1 MPKIRALTEERRQ
14 AEADSSRNLAI
25 RDRLRIGKDHAGLT
39 LDDISASTGISRAT
53 VCKYFK
59 TPEAMPIQAYR
70 NICRAVGVEVTL

>member
-1 MPKIRALTEERRQ
+1 MPKVRTLTEEKRQ

-25 RDRLRIGKDHAGLT
+25 RDKLRIGKDHAGLT

-59 TPEAMPIQAYR
+59 TPETMPIQAYR
-70 NICRAVGVEVTL
+70 AICRAVGVEVTL